1 MAWHKLIWLGV
12 FISFISNGMAH
23 VCGQGEAHAEKHL
36 QQTHRSIL
44 VVVGAPGEA
53 EFGQAFRVAA
63 ERWRAAFSSEDFQLI
78 DGTDSAPSQ
87 GKEHRQQILDWIS
100 TPVISKPV
108 AVDNVDNKLT
118 ESVQEKWLVLI
129 GHGTQDRTAVK
140 FNLKGPDISADEI
153 SKAIAKVKS
162 RWLIVDCSS
171 SSGPFINALSGENR
185 IVITATKSGA
195 EQNYTRFGIYFSQAI
210 TDPAADLDHDDCV
223 SILEAFLAA
232 SNRVAQF
239 YENEGRLASEQALL
253 DDNGDSRGTPA
264 AFYRGARPVKAPANG
279 LKLDG
284 PLASRMIVSHFGQP
298 DLRNDEQR
306 AQYDSLAD
314 EVERLRARKKDL
326 PENEYYEELERLL
339 LEIAKANGA
348 L

>member
-12 FISFISNGMAH
+12 FVSFVSNEMAQ
-23 VCGQGEAHAEKHL
+23 VFGQGEAPAVKQAAHP
-36 QQTHRSIL
+36 HRSIL
-44 VVVGAPGEA
+44 VVVGAPGEE
-53 EFGQAFRVAA
+53 EFGQAFRESA
-63 ERWRAAFSSEDFQLI
+63 ERWKIAFSSEDFQLI
-78 DGTDSAPSQ
+78 DGTASAPRE

-100 TPVISKPV
+100 KPA
-108 AVDNVDNKLT
+108 AVDKLS
-118 ESVQEKWLVLI
+118 ESVQERWLVLI

-153 SKAIAKVKS
+153 SKAIATVKS
-162 RWLIVDCSS
+162 RWLVVDCSS

-195 EQNYTRFGIYFSQAI
+195 EQNYARFGIYLSQTI

-284 PLASRMIVSHFGQP
+284 PLASRMIVSQFGQP
-298 DLRNDEQR
+298 DSRTNEQR
-306 AQYDSLAD
+306 AQCDSLAD
-314 EVERLRARKKDL
+314 EVERLRARKKELSED
-326 PENEYYEELERLL
+326 EYYSHLERLF
-339 LEIAKANGA
+339 LEIAKAIGA